1 VLDFSDSVAYK
12 EGRALNGVAGRR
24 FRRFRADDKKEG
36 SDMKS
41 IRSFADVVRDWEELL
56 EAVNDNAEVLA
67 SAEPQR
73 AAMEASLAALRAKR
87 AHQASCAASRQ
98 QATQDLAALID
109 QGNENARRLRGVV
122 KAVLGTKS
130 ERLVQFRVTPLRSR
144 RRSKAT
150 EPAPS
155 DQAVKGSGQ

>member
-1 VLDFSDSVAYK
+1 
-12 EGRALNGVAGRR
+12 
-24 FRRFRADDKKEG
+24 
-36 SDMKS
+36 MKS

-87 AHQASCAASRQ
+87 AHQTSCAASRQ
-98 QATQDLAALID
+98 EATQDLAALID
-109 QGNENARRLRGVV
+109 QGNENARRLRGLV

-130 ERLVQFRVTPLRSR
+130 ERLVQFRGAPLRSR

-150 EPAPS
+150 EPPPV
-155 DQAVKGSGQ
+155 DQALNGSGR

>member
-1 VLDFSDSVAYK
+1 
-12 EGRALNGVAGRR
+12 VAGRR
-24 FRRFRADDKKEG
+24 FRRFRADEEKEG

-87 AHQASCAASRQ
+87 AHQASCTASRQ
-98 QATQDLAALID
+98 QATQDLGVLIE
-109 QGNENARRLRGVV
+109 QGNENARRLRGLV

-130 ERLVQFRVTPLRSR
+130 ERLVQFRVVPLRSR
-144 RRSKAT
+144 RRSKAA
-150 EPAPS
+150 EPAPV
-155 DQAVKGSGQ
+155 DQAVHGSDR

>member
-1 VLDFSDSVAYK
+1 
-12 EGRALNGVAGRR
+12 
-24 FRRFRADDKKEG
+24 
-36 SDMKS
+36 MKS

-67 SAEPQR
+67 SAERQR

-98 QATQDLAALID
+98 EATQDLAFLIE

-130 ERLVQFRVTPLRSR
+130 ERLVQFRVAPLRSHR
-144 RRSKAT
+144 RGKVN
-150 EPAPS
+150 ELPPG
-155 DQAVKGSGQ
+155 DQALNGSDR

>member
-1 VLDFSDSVAYK
+1 
-12 EGRALNGVAGRR
+12 
-24 FRRFRADDKKEG
+24 
-36 SDMKS
+36 MKS

-87 AHQASCAASRQ
+87 THQASCTASRQ
-98 QATQDLAALID
+98 QATQDLGVLIE

-130 ERLVQFRVTPLRSR
+130 ERLVQFRVVPIRSR
-144 RRSKAT
+144 RRAKVN
-150 EPAPS
+150 ELPPG
-155 DQAVKGSGQ
+155 DQAVHGSDR